1 MPRPNWPVHEVKWCE
16 HLAGKKPSQITS
28 DMLVPV
34 TGGGK
39 LEKCAARAWEA
50 MVKAAATEGIV
61 LKPTSSGD
69 CFRSIE
75 QQKAGFLARYRL
87 KPIPGASTRTWDG
100 KTWYL
105 KKGMAPMAAPID
117 DIANGSARGS
127 RHLYGIA
134 VDVAN
139 ASGPILEWLLKNEES
154 FGFSHEVLGDS
165 NGKGAEP
172 WHLRLTDPSKVQDA

>member
-1 MPRPNWPVHEVKWCE
+1 MPRPNWPVKPVVWCE
-16 HLAGKKPSQITS
+16 HLKGKKPSEITP
-28 DMLVPV
+28 DMLVPI

-39 LEKCAARAWEA
+39 LEKCAAERWER
-50 MVKAAATEGIV
+50 MVAAAKADGIT

-69 CFRSIE
+69 TFRSIQ
-75 QQKAGFLARYRL
+75 QQKAGFLSRYVKRE
-87 KPIPGASTRTWDG
+87 IPGQSSRTWEG
-100 KTWYL
+100 RTWWL

-117 DIANGSARGS
+117 DPANDKARGS

-139 ASGPILEWLLKNEES
+139 ASGPILEWLLANEEK
-154 FGFSHEVLGDS
+154 FGFSHEVLGDA

-172 WHLRLTDPSKVQDA
+172 WHIRLVNPSA

>member
-1 MPRPNWPVHEVKWCE
+1 MKPVIWCE

-39 LEKCAARAWEA
+39 LEKCAAERWER
-50 MVKAAATEGIV
+50 MVTAAAADGIV

-69 CFRSIE
+69 TFRSIE
-75 QQKAGFLARYRL
+75 QQKAGFLSRYKL
-87 KPIPGASTRTWDG
+87 KPIPGASSREWDG
-100 KTWYL
+100 KKWYL
-105 KKGMAPMAAPID
+105 KNGMAPMAAPID

-134 VDVAN
+134 IDVAN
-139 ASGPILEWLLKNEES
+139 ASGDILAWLLANEEK
-154 FGFSHEVLGDS
+154 FGFSHEVLGDA

-172 WHLRLTDPSKVQDA
+172 WHIRLVNPNA

>member
-1 MPRPNWPVHEVKWCE
+1 MPRPNWPVHEIKWCE

-28 DMLVPV
+28 DMLVPI

-39 LEKCAARAWEA
+39 LETCAARAWEA
-50 MVKAAATEGIV
+50 MVKAAAADGIT
-61 LKPTSSGD
+61 LKPTSAGD
-69 CFRSIE
+69 AFRSIE
-75 QQKAGFLARYRL
+75 QQKNGFLSRYVLRA
-87 KPIPGASTRTWDG
+87 IPGQPTRQWDG
-100 KTWYL
+100 KVWTL

-127 RHLYGIA
+127 KHLYGIA

-139 ASGPILEWLLKNEES
+139 ANGPVLEWLLTNEER

-172 WHLRLTDPSKVQDA
+172 WHLRLTDPGKVS